1 MDSLLEA
8 LLQWIS
14 DNSSYITKGIQLP
27 TVVEMTRSQITNEFY
42 TDHPNQAPSNG
53 IDHRIKA
60 LYNAEK
66 QILYVIQAKQM
77 EYVDEFDSPT
87 DNPAWR
93 EIVLHELIH
102 HVQWQTGYVKD
113 WQCERYGEKDAYL
126 LGGKYLK
133 QRASDDP
140 LPNRIFWAN
149 IYSRC

>member
-1 MDSLLEA
+1 MEPLLEA

-14 DNSSYITKGIQLP
+14 DNSSYVTKDVRLP
-27 TVVEMTRSQITNEFY
+27 TVVEMTRTEITREFY
-42 TDHPNQAPSNG
+42 ADHPKQAPANG

-66 QILYVIQAKQM
+66 EILYVIRAEQM
-77 EYVDEFDSPT
+77 AHADEFDSPN
-87 DNPAWR
+87 DNPVWR

-102 HVQWQTGYVKD
+102 HVQWQTGHVKD
-113 WQCERYGEKDAYL
+113 WLCERYGEKEAYI
-126 LGGKYLK
+126 LGGQYLK

-140 LPNRIFWAN
+140 IPNRIFWAN